1 MFGTIGEISFV
12 FISDDESTE
21 NNYSAALGGNI
32 PYLNGKSEKGI
43 EKMAFLTKVGLDHIA
58 ERIESEMKEL
68 FPLSTFDFLV
78 SQNKATLVSI
88 DGESYIRDSAIA
100 TLKKEEIV
108 SFIDKRGVD
117 VLIISASLL
126 SFKPLSDEIKKAI
139 EERKEKLKAIF
150 VDTTDS
156 ISILRL
162 EELKDNIQALEKI
175 SKLFVVGE
183 ALNVDVSKRV
193 SMQSFDSLILS

>member
-21 NNYSAALGGNI
+21 NNYSAALGGYI

-100 TLKKEEIV
+100 TLKKEE
-108 SFIDKRGVD
+108 
-117 VLIISASLL
+117 
-126 SFKPLSDEIKKAI
+126 
-139 EERKEKLKAIF
+139 
-150 VDTTDS
+150 
-156 ISILRL
+156 
-162 EELKDNIQALEKI
+162 
-175 SKLFVVGE
+175 
-183 ALNVDVSKRV
+183 
-193 SMQSFDSLILS
+193 